1 MKKLLVI
8 SISALLAATMITGCA
23 SKPKA
28 SATDTTASESKKES
42 KKRLTYVTADGFS
55 KNLIEIVTVPTAER
69 DSAFAKVSDE
79 NPVDLMA
86 FYIAQTETTYA
97 RWYEVYSW
105 AKDNGY
111 TFANPGREGN
121 TGVDGAAPTGSAQPV
136 TSISWRDAVVWC
148 NAASEKDGLTPVYK
162 YNGKVLKEVDSAKDG
177 EGKAENAIID
187 EYANGYRLPTEAE
200 WEFAARGGDPSSE
213 NWTKLYCAD
222 SPDSLAWYTANSD
235 GATHDVQT
243 KEANAFGMYD
253 MNGNAWEWCYNAW
266 SSSTQRRIM
275 RGGSYRKPAEGVTAA
290 SRDYAPV
297 TRVYDDVGFRVVKFA
312 LSSRDA
318 K

>member
-1 MKKLLVI
+1 MKKLLLI
-8 SISALLAATMITGCA
+8 SISALFAATFITGCA

-28 SATDTTASESKKES
+28 NASTAEANPES
-42 KKRLTYVTADGFS
+42 KKRMTSVTANGFT
-55 KNLIEIVTVPTAER
+55 KNLIEIVSSPTAER
-69 DSAFAKVSDE
+69 DSAFAKVSE
-79 NPVDLMA
+79 EAPEDLKA
-86 FYIAQTETTYA
+86 FYMAQTEISYQ
-97 RWYEVYSW
+97 RWYEVYTW
-105 AKDNGY
+105 AKANGY

-121 TGVDGAAPTGSAQPV
+121 SGKDGEAPTDTMLPV
-136 TSISWRDAVVWC
+136 TMISWRDAVVWC

-162 YNGKVLKEVDSAKDG
+162 YNGQVLKEVDSAKDG
-177 EGKAENAIID
+177 EGKAENAIVD

-200 WEFAARGGDPSSE
+200 WEFAARGGDPDSERWGWRYCESS
-213 NWTKLYCAD
+213 D
-222 SPDSLAWYTANSD
+222 SPEGIAWYSGNSE
-235 GATHDVQT
+235 GKTHDIMMFVP
-243 KEANAFGMYD
+243 NPFGMYD
-253 MNGNAWEWCYNAW
+253 MLGNVWEWCYNPW

-275 RGGSYRKPAEGVTAA
+275 RGGSYRKPAEGVTVT